1 MIRLWADFMAY
12 PLTMHFQNSLAVE
25 VFLTMIGK
33 KQTFSQFV
41 KKSVKQVVS
50 NSRPVFLL
58 PIYSKI
64 FDMLIVIEFIN
75 FLGRD

>member
-1 MIRLWADFMAY
+1 MVRLWADSIAH